1 MKRRIFD
8 RNNSYT
14 VAWGFVESK
23 DGLIESPQVCKGYR
37 FQDTEIRGISAFQGP
52 FAWIIYS
59 SKRLHEKKKNGNLP
73 GILRYHAISLRLVR
87 NSCNFQSRLN
97 LKILRS
103 EKPTAT
109 YHLNLFLCIFRNSV
123 KLSKNLLPSKHLQH
137 HVRFHEILLSLGY
150 YEKHHEHIKS
160 EQSLTIGR
168 SIAMRLPEYS
178 DGIEN
183 RQIVEGPR
191 LPLDGS
197 WKTGR
202 WSTSL
207 GVEIA
212 MVWLPVDFKLRL
224 CAPLGSRPRWAQNY
238 LRPFHLGIYC
248 QSGSYVIPC
257 VSCTR
262 DQWSDKEATLF
273 AGIRVAKRRGKWEY
287 FILATTA
294 QR

>member
-137 HVRFHEILLSLGY
+137 
-150 YEKHHEHIKS
+150 
-160 EQSLTIGR
+160 
-168 SIAMRLPEYS
+168 
-178 DGIEN
+178 
-183 RQIVEGPR
+183 RQIPR
-191 LPLDGS
+191 NSTQPRIL
-197 WKTGR
+197 WKTPR
-202 WSTSL
+202 TYQIWTVSHDWTL
-207 GVEIA
+207 YCDEIA
-212 MVWLPVDFKLRL
+212 GV
-224 CAPLGSRPRWAQNY
+224 LGWNR
-238 LRPFHLGIYC
+238 
-248 QSGSYVIPC
+248 
-257 VSCTR
+257 
-262 DQWSDKEATLF
+262 E
-273 AGIRVAKRRGKWEY
+273 
-287 FILATTA
+287 
-294 QR
+294 

>member
-23 DGLIESPQVCKGYR
+23 DGLIESPQVCKSYR
-37 FQDTEIRGISAFQGP
+37 FQDTGIRGISAFQGP

-137 HVRFHEILLSLGY
+137 
-150 YEKHHEHIKS
+150 
-160 EQSLTIGR
+160 
-168 SIAMRLPEYS
+168 
-178 DGIEN
+178 
-183 RQIVEGPR
+183 RQIPR
-191 LPLDGS
+191 NSTQPRIL
-197 WKTGR
+197 WKTPR
-202 WSTSL
+202 TYQIWTVSHDWTL
-207 GVEIA
+207 YCDEIA
-212 MVWLPVDFKLRL
+212 GV
-224 CAPLGSRPRWAQNY
+224 LGWNR
-238 LRPFHLGIYC
+238 
-248 QSGSYVIPC
+248 
-257 VSCTR
+257 
-262 DQWSDKEATLF
+262 E
-273 AGIRVAKRRGKWEY
+273 
-287 FILATTA
+287 
-294 QR
+294 